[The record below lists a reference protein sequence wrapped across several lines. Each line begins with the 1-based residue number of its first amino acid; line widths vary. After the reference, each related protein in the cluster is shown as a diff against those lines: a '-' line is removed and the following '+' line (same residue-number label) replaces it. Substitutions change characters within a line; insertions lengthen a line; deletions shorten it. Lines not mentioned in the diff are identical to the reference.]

1 MKEVVFFLFIM
12 FLTSLNSFG
21 QNYTGED
28 LKNAAIA
35 LSKKDEWYIDKI
47 KDDNLRN
54 VTRAKVKKDDWYI
67 DRIKD

>member
-54 VTRAKVKKDDWYI
+54 VT
-67 DRIKD
+67 